1 MFGGLKYNHY
11 LCPKL
16 IYIAHERYFFLR
28 NLDIGLITFIC
39 VVNVYVNHTEE
50 VSKLWIDTWI
60 FAAWAYYTFR
70 DPK

>member
-1 MFGGLKYNHY
+1 MKD
-11 LCPKL
+11 
-16 IYIAHERYFFLR
+16 IFFLR

-60 FAAWAYYTFR
+60 FVAWFYYTFR
-70 DPK
+70 KPK

>member
-1 MFGGLKYNHY
+1 MKDN
-11 LCPKL
+11 
-16 IYIAHERYFFLR
+16 FLR
-28 NLDIGLITFIC
+28 NLNIGLITFIC
-39 VVNVYVNHTEE
+39 AVNVYVNHTEE

>member
-1 MFGGLKYNHY
+1 MKDN
-11 LCPKL
+11 
-16 IYIAHERYFFLR
+16 FFFR

-60 FAAWAYYTFR
+60 FAAWFYYTFR
-70 DPK
+70 KPK

>member
-1 MFGGLKYNHY
+1 MNTFGSLLNSSIMKDN
-11 LCPKL
+11 
-16 IYIAHERYFFLR
+16 FFLR

-60 FAAWAYYTFR
+60 FVAWFYYTFR
-70 DPK
+70 KPK